1 MSENKQLRMVIMGP
15 PGAGKGTQAPAIQ
28 QKFNV
33 AHLATGDMLRAAVAA
48 KTSYGVEAKK
58 LMDAGAL
65 VPDEIVVG
73 LIEENLNNNPQCANG
88 FILDGFPRNV
98 AQAEKLDTMLKA
110 MDKPLNNVIELV
122 VDDNLLVDRIC
133 GRLVHP
139 ASGRSYH
146 KVFNPPKVPM
156 TDDVTGE
163 PLIQRSDD
171 NEDTLKNRLQAFHDQ
186 TAPVA
191 KYYKKQGIWYGV
203 DAAQTPEA
211 VWDSINAIFD
221 KTLC

>member
-1 MSENKQLRMVIMGP
+1 MADNNKQLRMVIMGP

-28 QKFNV
+28 KKFNV

-48 KTSYGVEAKK
+48 QTSYGLEAKK

-73 LIEENLNNNPQCANG
+73 LIEENLKNNPLCANG

-98 AQAEKLDTMLKA
+98 TQAEKLDAMLKE
-110 MDKPLNNVIELV
+110 MNKPLNNVIELV
-122 VDDNLLVDRIC
+122 VDDKLLVDRIC

-156 TDDVTGE
+156 TDDITGE

-171 NEDTLKNRLQAFHDQ
+171 NEETLKNRLKAFHEQ

-191 KYYKKQGIWYGV
+191 KYYKKQGVWYGV

-221 KTLC
+221 KTL

>member
-1 MSENKQLRMVIMGP
+1 MSDNKQLRMVIMGP

-73 LIEENLNNNPQCANG
+73 LIEENLSNNPLCANG

-98 AQAEKLDTMLKA
+98 TQAEKLDTMLKS
-110 MDKPLNNVIELV
+110 MNKPLNNVIELV
-122 VDDNLLVDRIC
+122 VDDDLLVDRIC

-146 KVFNPPKVPM
+146 KIFNPPKVEM

-171 NEDTLKNRLQAFHDQ
+171 NPDTLKNRLEAFHQQ

-191 KYYKKQGIWYGV
+191 NYYKKQGIWYGV

-211 VWDSINAIFD
+211 VWDSVNAIFD
-221 KTLC
+221 QTL